1 MKAEIKTAVDGCARF
16 CPEFEITTINLY
28 ANNNIY
34 ERVYKCEHLE
44 QCEAMIE
51 AMSHAT
57 IKAENIT

>member
-1 MKAEIKTAVDGCARF
+1 MKAEIKTAVDGCPRF
-16 CPEFEITTINLY
+16 CPEFKITAINLY

-57 IKAENIT
+57 INIENIT